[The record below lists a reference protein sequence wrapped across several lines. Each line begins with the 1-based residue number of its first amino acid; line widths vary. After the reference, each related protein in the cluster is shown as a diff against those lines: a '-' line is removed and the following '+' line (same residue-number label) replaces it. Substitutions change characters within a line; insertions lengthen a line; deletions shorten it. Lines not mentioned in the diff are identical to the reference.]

1 MTLKISTLLVSFS
14 LSLGIFV
21 AGFAVAAPITDIEV
35 TGNQRV
41 ENVTVEAYL
50 PFTRGADFDAARI
63 GDIVKT
69 LYSTGLFADV
79 NVRWENNILKIE
91 VEENP
96 LVNQVAIE
104 GNENIDDEILQEG
117 LLLKPRAVFTPA
129 KAQQDARALEEAY
142 KARGRFLTTVA
153 PQLIERDQNRVD
165 VVYKVTEAE
174 ETDIAEIRFVGNAH
188 FDDGDL
194 RDTIATKESAWW
206 RFLTSADTY
215 DPNRLEVDRQLIRR
229 LYLTNGFADVQVQ
242 SAVAELARDESAFYV
257 TFTVQEGV
265 RYNFGQIDLA
275 INAPDTPLK
284 TDTLEPAVTLAQGE
298 LYNAQRIEE
307 NIDNLIDAIGAEGF
321 AFLDVEPTFER
332 NEAEQS
338 VDVTFNINPGPRVY
352 VNRIEIEGNTRTL
365 DEVIRREMRLVEGDA
380 FSSTKV
386 RRSRERVNRLGFFED
401 VQVRQQETEVPDRVD
416 LTFEVEEQSTGEFNI
431 GAGFSTFEGLLA
443 SADVKERN
451 LLGTGKELAVRFSIS
466 EIKQDFNIG
475 FTEPYFLNR
484 ELAAG
489 FDLFNEETD
498 YQDESSFDVRNTG
511 GAVRFNFPLSE
522 FSSNN
527 IRLTAKEVDISDIGS
542 SASPLVARE
551 AGVRNGVSVANTW
564 TYDTR
569 DSVLEPTRGVR
580 TSLLTEYSGFG
591 TDISYIKGLASASWH
606 NQLADDWVLSLGGR
620 VGAITDLGEDLPI
633 FEHFSA
639 GGGNLRG
646 FATRGIGPRDKTTND
661 ALGGKYLVGH
671 NIELTFPLGTALDD
685 LGVNGLLFTDG
696 GLVTEFDNAT
706 NQVTD
711 DTTYRIS
718 AGAGVHWRSPI
729 GPLRLEFGI
738 PLVKAAEDDTQIFS
752 FNIGSRF

>member
-1 MTLKISTLLVSFS
+1 MIPKITVLC
-14 LSLGIFV
+14 LSLGVMWAGCV
-21 AGFAVAAPITDIEV
+21 AAAPIEDIEIK
-35 TGNQRV
+35 GNQRV
-41 ENVTVEAYL
+41 EDVTVEAYL
-50 PFTRGADFDAARI
+50 PFTRGADFDAGRI

-79 NVRWENNILKIE
+79 DVRWENNVLKIE

-129 KAQQDARALEEAY
+129 KAQRDARALEEAY
-142 KARGRFLTTVA
+142 KARGRFLTSVK
-153 PQLIERDQNRVD
+153 PQLIEREQNRVD
-165 VVYKVTEAE
+165 VVYKVNEAE
-174 ETDIAEIRFVGNAH
+174 ETDIAEIRFVGNDH

-194 RDTIATKESAWW
+194 QDTIATKESAWW

-229 LYLTNGFADVQVQ
+229 LYLKNGFADVQVQ
-242 SAVAELARDESAFYV
+242 SAVAELARDESAFYI
-257 TFTVQEGV
+257 TFTIQEGV
-265 RYNFGQIDLA
+265 RYNFGEVDLA
-275 INAPDTPLK
+275 VNAPDTDLK
-284 TDTLEPAVTLAQGE
+284 KDALQPAVTLERGE
-298 LYNAQRIEE
+298 LYDAQRIEE
-307 NIDNLIDAIGAEGF
+307 NIDNLIDAIGAQGF
-321 AFLDVEPTFER
+321 AFLDVEPSFSR
-332 NEAEQS
+332 NEADRT

-386 RRSRERVNRLGFFED
+386 RRSRERVNRLGFFKE
-401 VQVRQQETEVPDRVD
+401 VKVKQQETQVPDRVD

-451 LLGTGKELAVRFSIS
+451 LLGTGKELAVRFSVS
-466 EIKQDFNIG
+466 EVKQDFNIG
-475 FTEPYFLNR
+475 FTEPYFLDR
-484 ELAAG
+484 ELSAG
-489 FDLFNEETD
+489 VDAFNEETD

-511 GAVRFNFPLSE
+511 GAVRFRFPLSE
-522 FSSNN
+522 FASNN
-527 IRLTAKEVDISDIGS
+527 IRVAAKEVDISDIGDN
-542 SASPLVARE
+542 ASPLVARE
-551 AGVRNGVSVANTW
+551 EGARTGVSLANTW

-569 DSVLEPTRGVR
+569 DSILEPTRGVR
-580 TSLLTEYSGFG
+580 TSVLTEYSGFG
-591 TDISYIKGLASASWH
+591 TDISYLKGLVSGSWH
-606 NQLADDWVLSLGGR
+606 KELADDWVLALGGR
-620 VGAITDLGEDLPI
+620 VGAITDLGNDLPI

-646 FATRGIGPRDKTTND
+646 FETRGIGPRDRTTDD
-661 ALGGKYLVGH
+661 ALGGKYLLGH

-696 GLVTEFDNAT
+696 GIVTEFDNAT
-706 NQVTD
+706 DQVID
-711 DTTYRIS
+711 EDTYRIS

-738 PLVKAAEDDTQIFS
+738 PLVKADEDKTQIFS